1 MFHAECVGDT
11 TKTEDGRLF
20 DTMQNQFAK
29 NGDANKRLVM
39 KMDVEGAEWDS
50 LLHASDTTLD
60 NIDQLAIELH
70 YINDER
76 FVRTVLRLKQFFHV
90 AHLHFNNVSCA
101 DGLDPFPAWAYQ
113 GTVRQQANWRR
124 RSRTEAYGCSYAGGA
139 ERSPA
144 SRLPAP
150 VTVVRHR
157 PRGSRLAF
165 QNRQPS
171 YK

>member
-76 FVRTVLRLKQFFHV
+76 FVRTVQRLKQFFHV

-101 DGLDPFPAWAYQ
+101 DGLDPFPAWAYRVLFVNKRIGDVDPAQ
-113 GTVRQQANWRR
+113 RPTGVHTLAAQNDPQRPDCQPQ
-124 RSRTEAYGCSYAGGA
+124 
-139 ERSPA
+139 SP
-144 SRLPAP
+144 
-150 VTVVRHR
+150 
-157 PRGSRLAF
+157 
-165 QNRQPS
+165 
-171 YK
+171 